1 MHLCIIFH
9 GKKRSVTAA
18 FPLWYFCAMFSGLHF
33 LFCFV
38 FSISRDLW
46 CRMMEGIWSV
56 TINRHSAII
65 FCPIEGWK
73 LTAGNLYATFFART
87 ILHFANFLHFSW
99 FQPILE
105 LPELLVK
112 LSGSW
117 MEKSVFTLSLFFL
130 LWGGLVTQPNGHF
143 NFLKNQFQNQFWCSN
158 RRNFF
163 LDYSTDTCHFL

>member
-1 MHLCIIFH
+1 MVFFFQMHLCIIFH

-87 ILHFANFLHFSW
+87 ILHFANFLHLSW
-99 FQPILE
+99 FQPISRITRQIIRFMNGKITVYSISFFPAVRRLGNTTKWTLQLLE
-105 LPELLVK
+105 ESISKSILVFK
-112 LSGSW
+112 
-117 MEKSVFTLSLFFL
+117 
-130 LWGGLVTQPNGHF
+130 
-143 NFLKNQFQNQFWCSN
+143 
-158 RRNFF
+158 
-163 LDYSTDTCHFL
+163 